1 MKMKTKM
8 NQRIPG
14 TEFANAQ
21 NSPITSKCQQSLSVK
36 VWNTVV
42 HNKKDLNRE
51 CERSKGCTVVSSV
64 YIKKAEYECGDESER
79 AGTDMHPLFKSNRSW
94 LSTHKF
100 FIKSLHQLATGW
112 MQRIRPARRTRFV
125 PLPARPF
132 VTNILL
138 LLNRWHIILFQ
149 LSI

>member
-1 MKMKTKM
+1 MKTKM
-8 NQRIPG
+8 KQRN
-14 TEFANAQ
+14 TEFAQ
-21 NSPITSKCQQSLSVK
+21 LHKIHQSLKCQQSLSVK

-112 MQRIRPARRTRFV
+112 MQRMRPARRTRFV

-149 LSI
+149 LSN

>member
-1 MKMKTKM
+1 M
-8 NQRIPG
+8 NQRILWIC
-14 TEFANAQ
+14 TKMHKIQ
-21 NSPITSKCQQSLSVK
+21 NSPITQVSTKSKCQGMKHCSAQL
-36 VWNTVV
+36 
-42 HNKKDLNRE
+42 KKDLNRE

-112 MQRIRPARRTRFV
+112 MQRMRPARRTRFV

-132 VTNILL
+132 VANILL

-149 LSI
+149 LSN

>member
-8 NQRIPG
+8 NQRILNLHKC
-14 TEFANAQ
+14 TKYKIHQ
-21 NSPITSKCQQSLSVK
+21 SLKCQQSLSVK

-51 CERSKGCTVVSSV
+51 CERSKCCTVVSSV
-64 YIKKAEYECGDESER
+64 YIKKAEYECDDESER

-132 VTNILL
+132 VANILL

-149 LSI
+149 LSN